1 MEFNHFNLKNRP
13 FLNVPTGL
21 SGEDGNIIKLGPL
34 FESTMRRA
42 GYAEEAQ
49 YFGGNNLMN
58 IIQKVENFHYSS
70 FMLPLIVSMTETN
83 DEIEKRYEDT
93 DEDIVIVRSK
103 KKKDNQENYLG
114 RNPLFYANM
123 YDFKETL
130 IDNYDEFLEKD
141 KIGMTIIDHYLMAE
155 KYDVCTLA
163 MQYIYLNKSPEE
175 YQSVIDNKVFGQSI
189 PDSLIHK
196 NMEMNLYY
204 SLLQYGVDQSPEL
217 IKEAIKN
224 IDDLIAKHKKVFV
237 AEGHVGN
244 FLELFKSMKE
254 VVSGK
259 PENMPFIDEVFSHV
273 WVNFMTPGTDI
284 YKELEKHKQ
293 LDSLIRIE
301 KEYLNIETEKYTN
314 DIKEQTVIRTP
325 PKRL

>member
-1 MEFNHFNLKNRP
+1 MQFNHFNLKNRP

-42 GYAEEAQ
+42 GYPEEAQ
-49 YFGGNNLMN
+49 YFGGNNLMD
-58 IIQKVENFHYSS
+58 IIRKVENFTYSS
-70 FMLPLIVSMTETN
+70 FILPLIVSMTETS
-83 DEIEKRYEDT
+83 DEIEKKYEDT

-103 KKKDNQENYLG
+103 KKKENQENYLG
-114 RNPLFYANM
+114 RNPLFYADM
-123 YDFKETL
+123 YNFKETL
-130 IDNYDEFLEKD
+130 VDNYDHFLEKD
-141 KIGMTIIDHYLMAE
+141 KIGMTILDHYLMAE

-163 MQYIYLNKSPEE
+163 MQYIYLNKDPEE
-175 YQSVIDNKVFGQSI
+175 YQGFIDNKVFELSI
-189 PDSLIHK
+189 PESLIHK
-196 NMEMNLYY
+196 NMEMSLYY
-204 SLLQYGVDQSPEL
+204 SLLNYGVNQSPEL
-217 IKEAIKN
+217 IDGAIKN
-224 IDDLIAKHKKVFV
+224 IDEMIAKHKKMFV
-237 AEGHVGN
+237 KDGHVGN

-259 PENMPFIDEVFSHV
+259 PENMPFIDNVFSHV
-273 WVNFMTPGTDI
+273 WINFMTPGTDV

-301 KEYLNIETEKYTN
+301 KEYLSMETEKYSN